1 MSAKMI
7 ETAFKDLFAAVQ
19 KKFTTQEDLDLSIF
33 DEMVKEASTLLSK
46 KLKNP
51 KSEENAEKAEKAK
64 KDPNAPKRPLGSYM
78 LFCKDKRQT
87 DNVKDAKKLGEMWK
101 ELDEGEKQVYKDK
114 AKKLLD
120 DFKSGS
126 SDEEKEEEK
135 KAEIVPTK
143 NETKKTKA
151 SKK

>member
-1 MSAKMI
+1 MSAKII

-51 KSEENAEKAEKAK
+51 KSAEKTE

-78 LFCKDKRQT
+78 LFCKDKRET
-87 DNVKDAKKLGEMWK
+87 DKVKDAKKLGEMWK
-101 ELDEGEKQVYKDK
+101 ELGEGEKQVYKDK

-120 DFKSGS
+120 DFKSGT
-126 SDEEKEEEK
+126 SDEEEEK
-135 KAEIVPTK
+135 KEIVPVK
-143 NETKKTKA
+143 KDETKKTKA
-151 SKK
+151 AKK

>member
-1 MSAKMI
+1 MSAKII

-33 DEMVKEASTLLSK
+33 DEMVKDASTLLSK

-51 KSEENAEKAEKAK
+51 EKAK

-78 LFCKDKRQT
+78 LFCKDKRET

-101 ELDEGEKQVYKDK
+101 ELSEGEKQVYKDK

-120 DFKSGS
+120 DFKLGT
-126 SDEEKEEEK
+126 SDEEEK
-135 KAEIVPTK
+135 GEIVP
-143 NETKKTKA
+143 KK
-151 SKK
+151 SKKNM